1 MMEECE
7 NIIDEEEGEISIDTE
22 IQDVINSNINENL
35 NKTNQDALEE
45 LIYEKFQMTH
55 PQL

>member
-7 NIIDEEEGEISIDTE
+7 NILDEEEGEISIDTE

-45 LIYEKFQMTH
+45 LI
-55 PQL
+55 